1 MAMEQP
7 RKNHLPDDQNT
18 HQAKSG
24 SEIALEK
31 VGKSALHRDL
41 AA

>member
-1 MAMEQP
+1 MTLEQP
-7 RKNHLPDDQNT
+7 WESHLPGDQNM
-18 HQAKSG
+18 HQTKSG

-31 VGKSALHRDL
+31 AGKSALHRDL